1 MTHSSNSCFFLVY
14 CFYPAQ
20 TKHEHQNPRAG
31 IVWDERKVIERF
43 GGPPNNWSEQKTRH
57 NIIDKLD
64 ASAADGSQFDQTS
77 IMCYGFPPGLALEP
91 ENVRIKGIASTFVLS
106 ETDKSEV
113 RKHYPPIR
121 NTAEKGLPMAIE
133 QRTPLMPFVSVALD
147 VDNGGQRDFSLSVD
161 TSRSYTIMTIGRNV
175 DTVLVLLEEDPTT
188 GKPITVAGSND
199 AGKKTTASLAVR
211 LVRGR
216 SYILRARVVYAP
228 LRNEVA
234 VLCY

>member
-1 MTHSSNSCFFLVY
+1 MIHSSNACSFLVD
-14 CFYPAQ
+14 CFYPAY

-31 IVWDERKVIERF
+31 IVWDEKKVIEMF
-43 GGPPNNWSEQKTRH
+43 GGPPNNWTEQKTRF
-57 NIIDKLD
+57 NIINKLD
-64 ASAADGSQFDQTS
+64 ASAVDGSQFDQTS

-106 ETDKSEV
+106 DTDKSEIRV
-113 RKHYPPIR
+113 HYPPAR
-121 NTAEKGLPMAIE
+121 NAAEKGIPMALE
-133 QRTPLMPFVSVALD
+133 KRTPLMPFISVVLD

-175 DTVLVLLEEDPTT
+175 DTVLVLLEEDPST

-199 AGKKTTASLAVR
+199 AGKKTTASLDVR

-228 LRNEVA
+228 LRMEIA